1 MEEWETE
8 EIVDNGCNGNGVCLD
23 EIRDPDDYCCEAV
36 DEELPEWMYETCEHG
51 LSAWLCSGPM
61 HYSDEF

>member
-1 MEEWETE
+1 MEEYHSPYN
-8 EIVDNGCNGNGVCLD
+8 DCSDPKCRGCED
-23 EIRDPDDYCCEAV
+23 
-36 DEELPEWMYETCEHG
+36 PEWLTETCEHG